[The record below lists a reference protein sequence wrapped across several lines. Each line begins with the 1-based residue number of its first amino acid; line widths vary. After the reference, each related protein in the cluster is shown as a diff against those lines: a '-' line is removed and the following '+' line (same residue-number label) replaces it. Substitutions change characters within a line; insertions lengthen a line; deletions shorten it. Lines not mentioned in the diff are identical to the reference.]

1 MGTIWRIDPKTQER
15 EQITVKLG
23 DIWKDGRRW
32 KVRFPIGVHT
42 EDTKARCE
50 MWRRQMLKDGL
61 INAYPALM
69 RPGTTGP
76 QLPSGSRR

>member
-32 KVRFPIGVHT
+32 KVRFPNGVHT

-61 INAYPALM
+61 INV
-69 RPGTTGP
+69 
-76 QLPSGSRR
+76 